1 MTWRWSRSSGRRY
14 SAQTGMPETD
24 QLTYASARGRW
35 VLVATVLGSG
45 LASLDA
51 SAVNIALPAIGR
63 SFGGDVAQLQ
73 WIIDAYAL
81 TLSAFLLLA
90 GALGDRY
97 GRRHVFS
104 LGVIWFAIS
113 SVACGLAP
121 SGLFLT
127 GGTCTA
133 GRRGGVARSR
143 QSSHSRGQLSR
154 AGSLHGDR
162 RLERARGSRAG
173 YWTLRRRLPRSHRF
187 LEMGVSRQTFRLRW
201 PRSGSCSAM
210 YRRRTIRLRHRISI
224 SVARCSRPS
233 ASAASRMPLSNRL
246 RMGCTQSTSPERAPA
261 A

>member
-1 MTWRWSRSSGRRY
+1 MGARRHRARVGARQPRRERGEHRPPRDRAQLRGRRGAAAVDHRRVCAHPVGVPAPRRRPRRPLR
-14 SAQTGMPETD
+14 AQ
-24 QLTYASARGRW
+24 ARVQPRRD
-35 VLVATVLGSG
+35 LVRHFVGG
-45 LASLDA
+45 LR
-51 SAVNIALPAIGR
+51 PR
-63 SFGGDVAQLQ
+63 
-73 WIIDAYAL
+73 
-81 TLSAFLLLA
+81 AF
-90 GALGDRY
+90 GALLD
-97 GRRHVFS
+97 
-104 LGVIWFAIS
+104 
-113 SVACGLAP
+113 
-121 SGLFLT
+121 